1 MFWVERYINHL
12 FLKIKMEKDKLDLIK
27 KIITLVDTKEGLKKV
42 ENAVD
47 EVLRTQWDKEA
58 KDRVSLKNGE
68 RIKTNK
74 ILTLYLTIYLFKM
87 KYGRGSVTCH
97 ALSNLYISWR

>member
-1 MFWVERYINHL
+1 
-12 FLKIKMEKDKLDLIK
+12 MEKDKLDLIK

-58 KDRVSLKNGE
+58 KDRKEFEQWRKDRNGNSDS
-68 RIKTNK
+68 IVD
-74 ILTLYLTIYLFKM
+74 LPL
-87 KYGRGSVTCH
+87 
-97 ALSNLYISWR
+97 

>member
-1 MFWVERYINHL
+1 
-12 FLKIKMEKDKLDLIK
+12 MEKDKLNLIK

-58 KDRVSLKNGE
+58 KDREEFEKWRKDKNNGNSDS
-68 RIKTNK
+68 IFDD
-74 ILTLYLTIYLFKM
+74 LPL
-87 KYGRGSVTCH
+87 
-97 ALSNLYISWR
+97 

>member
-1 MFWVERYINHL
+1 
-12 FLKIKMEKDKLDLIK
+12 MEKDKLDLIK

-58 KDRVSLKNGE
+58 KDREEYEKCINIYNA
-68 RIKTNK
+68 IKSGV
-74 ILTLYLTIYLFKM
+74 YE
-87 KYGRGSVTCH
+87 S
-97 ALSNLYISWR
+97 

>member
-1 MFWVERYINHL
+1 
-12 FLKIKMEKDKLDLIK
+12 MEKDKLDLIK

-58 KDRVSLKNGE
+58 KDREEFEKWRKERNGNSDS
-68 RIKTNK
+68 IVD
-74 ILTLYLTIYLFKM
+74 LPL
-87 KYGRGSVTCH
+87 
-97 ALSNLYISWR
+97 

>member
-1 MFWVERYINHL
+1 
-12 FLKIKMEKDKLDLIK
+12 MEKDKLDLIK

-58 KDRVSLKNGE
+58 KDREEFEKWRKDKNNGNSDS
-68 RIKTNK
+68 IFDD
-74 ILTLYLTIYLFKM
+74 LPL
-87 KYGRGSVTCH
+87 
-97 ALSNLYISWR
+97 

>member
-1 MFWVERYINHL
+1 
-12 FLKIKMEKDKLDLIK
+12 MEKDKLDLIK

-58 KDRVSLKNGE
+58 KDREEFEKWRKDKNNG
-68 RIKTNK
+68 NSD
-74 ILTLYLTIYLFKM
+74 
-87 KYGRGSVTCH
+87 SVFDLH
-97 ALSNLYISWR
+97 L

>member
-1 MFWVERYINHL
+1 
-12 FLKIKMEKDKLDLIK
+12 MEKDKLDLIK

-58 KDRVSLKNGE
+58 KDREEFEKWRKDKNNG
-68 RIKTNK
+68 NSD
-74 ILTLYLTIYLFKM
+74 
-87 KYGRGSVTCH
+87 SVFDD
-97 ALSNLYISWR
+97 LPL

>member
-1 MFWVERYINHL
+1 
-12 FLKIKMEKDKLDLIK
+12 MEKDKLNLIK

-58 KDRVSLKNGE
+58 KDREEFEKWRKDRNNGNSDS
-68 RIKTNK
+68 IFD
-74 ILTLYLTIYLFKM
+74 LPL
-87 KYGRGSVTCH
+87 
-97 ALSNLYISWR
+97 

>member
-1 MFWVERYINHL
+1 
-12 FLKIKMEKDKLDLIK
+12 MEKDKLDLIK

-58 KDRVSLKNGE
+58 KDREEFEKWRKDKNNE
-68 RIKTNK
+68 DSN
-74 ILTLYLTIYLFKM
+74 
-87 KYGRGSVTCH
+87 SVFPID
-97 ALSNLYISWR
+97 ISS

>member
-1 MFWVERYINHL
+1 
-12 FLKIKMEKDKLDLIK
+12 MEKDKLDLIK

-58 KDRVSLKNGE
+58 KDREEFEKWRKDKNKE
-68 RIKTNK
+68 NSDSIFDD
-74 ILTLYLTIYLFKM
+74 LPL
-87 KYGRGSVTCH
+87 
-97 ALSNLYISWR
+97 